1 MRLII
6 RTHYLVLNS
15 VSKKLQDTG
24 DRLCKKDKLTDL
36 TIRQYD
42 SLQQRLSDISKVIA
56 DISVSSDVPEPVYQW
71 LNEQLD
77 DLSNDVELF
86 DNTQSL

>member
-24 DRLCKKDKLTDL
+24 DRLCKKGKLTDL

-42 SLQQRLSDISKVIA
+42 SLQQRLSNISKVIA